1 MLTKQERNI
10 FLQKVRKYVAV
21 ALHDLTKIQ
30 GKYTNREIAERCRL
44 NATRISEIFSTRNVP
59 LNEITLRKLIGGGFV
74 RYKDIMKKVDLTPE
88 EKDYLRR
95 FAPYEDGEYI
105 REVEEL
111 SDMGCN
117 AAVLLRK
124 LKTLSKMGVD
134 VDVAL
139 DSLIKSA
146 KI

>member
-1 MLTKQERNI
+1 
-10 FLQKVRKYVAV
+10 
-21 ALHDLTKIQ
+21 
-30 GKYTNREIAERCRL
+30 
-44 NATRISEIFSTRNVP
+44 
-59 LNEITLRKLIGGGFV
+59 V

>member
-1 MLTKQERNI
+1 M
-10 FLQKVRKYVAV
+10 
-21 ALHDLTKIQ
+21 
-30 GKYTNREIAERCRL
+30 
-44 NATRISEIFSTRNVP
+44 
-59 LNEITLRKLIGGGFV
+59 
-74 RYKDIMKKVDLTPE
+74 RYKDILKKVDLTPE

-111 SDMGCN
+111 SDLGCN
-117 AAVLLRK
+117 AALLLKK
-124 LKTLSKMGVD
+124 LKILSKMGVN

-139 DSLIKSA
+139 DSLIKTA